1 MLLKESLVLDYM
13 CLNDF
18 FFLSCLVIL
27 ILGNKEKYIL
37 WYISFILFSC
47 YVIKIR
53 KIFYI
58 DIYKYIYSLLMILE
72 LFFYKCLK
80 FEIYF

>member
-13 CLNDF
+13 CLNEF
-18 FFLSCLVIL
+18 FFSCLVIL

-53 KIFYI
+53 KICYI

-72 LFFYKCLK
+72 LFCYKCLK